1 MSGDFPMIEY
11 GGLGRVILFF
21 IVITAVGI
29 VAVPSSL
36 IASGFAEVVER
47 KHSVKS
53 NDSSLNKGDD
63 WYDIKY
69 RLLNGQPPPP
79 SPFGPAVDAL
89 QMDVKEYLDGRID
102 EKTGETTRT
111 YVSTFGRIFFATLI
125 VTNII
130 AIILESIP
138 EVDKMVGNAK
148 GNFFDVFEMWS
159 VFFFTGGTDTVL
171 AS

>member
-1 MSGDFPMIEY
+1 MIEY

-53 NDSSLNKGDD
+53 NGSSLNKGDD

-79 SPFGPAVDAL
+79 SPFGPVVDAL
-89 QMDVKEYLDGRID
+89 QMDVKEYLDGRVD

-111 YVSTFGRIFFATLI
+111 HVSTFGRIFFATLI

-159 VFFFTGGTDTVL
+159 VFFFTGGTVTVL
-171 AS
+171 CDTFIS